1 MEELFRYLSYL
12 IKIKKNIGV
21 GFRRGCFCHRWCFF
35 KAFFG
40 VKKSLSFLIFFS
52 LFRSYGSQ
60 RYISLVSPYH
70 VLLLCISYS
79 HLFIQSIHLFCKT
92 SEGPLTNVYLKLNQI
107 CLSFISKQRQFC
119 RVYVVHKY
127 QFSLFPQESFRKTV
141 MKHPNEQEKFNLNE
155 VEEHADKIVVRLSK
169 ICVEKV

>member
-1 MEELFRYLSYL
+1 MQKGWFQKDFSVGYVFKKYFCHYKMCLWWYLSYTPIILLYIIWTNKVVTYLSFVAYVWVIRRLCVWDKIGELFRYLSYL

-92 SEGPLTNVYLKLNQI
+92 SAGPLTNVYLKLN
-107 CLSFISKQRQFC
+107 
-119 RVYVVHKY
+119 
-127 QFSLFPQESFRKTV
+127 
-141 MKHPNEQEKFNLNE
+141 
-155 VEEHADKIVVRLSK
+155 
-169 ICVEKV
+169 

>member
-1 MEELFRYLSYL
+1 MQKGWFQKDFSVGYVFKKYFCHYKKMCLWWYLSYTPIILLYIIWTNKVVTYLSFVAYVWVIRRLCVWDKMEELFRYLSYL

-92 SEGPLTNVYLKLNQI
+92 SEGPLTNVYLKLN
-107 CLSFISKQRQFC
+107 
-119 RVYVVHKY
+119 
-127 QFSLFPQESFRKTV
+127 
-141 MKHPNEQEKFNLNE
+141 
-155 VEEHADKIVVRLSK
+155 
-169 ICVEKV
+169 